1 MPSSSPAEGDV
12 MAESDRPVTA
22 AELREQ
28 LAAYPTREEFK
39 AELKAALEPYAT
51 KEDLKAMRDELRAH
65 FDAARES
72 FRDEF
77 KWLHEWVEANH
88 KGVVNRVDALEQ
100 GHGGRLMALETRV
113 TALEI
118 DRSRR

>member
-1 MPSSSPAEGDV
+1 

-22 AELREQ
+22 RELREQ
-28 LAAYPTREEFK
+28 LSAYPTREE
-39 AELKAALEPYAT
+39 LKAALEQCAT

-77 KWLHEWVEANH
+77 RWLHEWVESNH
-88 KGVVNRVDALEQ
+88 KSLAHRVDALEQ

-118 DRSRR
+118 GRSRR